1 MSGGWDFSND
11 LAAARLAADLARRE
25 GRGGAQHLHLP
36 VVGRI
41 DADQLAVVRHLIGG
55 APYARS
61 IDITID
67 SPGGDAAMGLEI
79 FAAIAS
85 HPAEVKRTRIV
96 RAESAAVAV
105 AMAGDHRIAD
115 AGASILLHRATQ
127 APPAI
132 ARWTAAEHAAAADL
146 LEWLDRQEAR
156 LLELRTG
163 TPASVFLAEMQT
175 EISSSLDWC
184 LEHNLIHEVK
194 Q

>member
-1 MSGGWDFSND
+1 MTGGWDFSND
-11 LAAARLAADLARRE
+11 LTAARLAAEVARRE
-25 GRGGAQHLHLP
+25 GRGGVQSLHIP

-41 DADQLAVVRHLIGG
+41 DADQLAVVRHLLGG
-55 APYARS
+55 APYAHS
-61 IDITID
+61 IDITVD
-67 SPGGDAAMGLEI
+67 SPGGEAAMGLEI
-79 FAAIAS
+79 FGAIAS

-127 APPAI
+127 APPVH
-132 ARWTAAEHAAAADL
+132 ARWTAAEHAATADL
-146 LEWLDRQEAR
+146 LAWLDQQEAR

-163 TPASVFLAEMQT
+163 TPAAVFIEEMQSET
-175 EISSSLDWC
+175 SSPLEWC
-184 LEHNLIHEVK
+184 LERKLIHEVK